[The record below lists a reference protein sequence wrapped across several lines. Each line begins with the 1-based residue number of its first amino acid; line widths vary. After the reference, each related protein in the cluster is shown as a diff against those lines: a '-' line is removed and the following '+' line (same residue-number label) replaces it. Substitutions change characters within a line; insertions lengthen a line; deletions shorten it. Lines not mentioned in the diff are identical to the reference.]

1 VLTPLVE
8 HQLEDRAKEAGTDV
22 PTEEKKML
30 QETQPMLKF
39 TTPEEIGALAVF
51 LCSDGAQTITGVPL
65 SIDGGWVAH

>member
-1 VLTPLVE
+1 
-8 HQLEDRAKEAGTDV
+8 V

-51 LCSDGAQTITGVPL
+51 LSSDGAATITGVPL
-65 SIDGGWVAH
+65 PIDGGWVAH